1 MKNSE
6 EMLNSLFER
15 RAVYCEKQNRRKKAM
30 ARAAVSVG
38 CFCLVAAVGFGL
50 WQGKPDT
57 AAQPEKTSESAAAS
71 STAKAKSAD
80 KIVIQKVDGF
90 SGDGRKLAG
99 ELNEKDF
106 VAMDKASLTA
116 YYGTNVFPEV
126 PDDLKEW
133 DDEENSN
140 GIYRENGGTGKVY
153 YDTSILNYSNDDFSR
168 SVNIEAAKSALPV
181 NDCAFFSEVKEKS
194 VINKTEVAIGKDDD
208 GYYYAQFMFCG
219 VGFRIITEGLAE
231 KEVVSVISSLTK

>member
-30 ARAAVSVG
+30 GRAAVSVG

-57 AAQPEKTSESAAAS
+57 AVQPEKTSESAAAS
-71 STAKAKSAD
+71 STAKAKSTD

-99 ELNEKDF
+99 ELNAKDF

-140 GIYRENGGTGKVY
+140 GIYRENGKTGKVY

-181 NDCAFFSEVKEKS
+181 TDCAFFSEVKEKS
-194 VINKTEVAIGKDDD
+194 VINKTEVAIGKADNGD
-208 GYYYAQFMFCG
+208 YYAQFMFRG